1 MRTMPELA
9 LPNPIVEAEQRATA
23 STRILIVYVFL
34 LFCRIL
40 EMTGLIG
47 IENLRL
53 LLVISSIALLVVFIT
68 GNVIRAIKTE
78 LGALLI
84 ALTTWMVVAM
94 PFSSWKSETLNQF
107 LNNWLKSLM
116 VFMIVAGLTLGVPT
130 FRRLMRT
137 MGWAAA
143 ASSILVIPGAFNG
156 GGGGDDRLVG
166 VGTLSNPNEIAF
178 HLWLGM
184 PFLIYL
190 ITQSKAVK
198 KILLIGICGFELLMI
213 VKTVSR
219 EGLLLAGAI
228 GLITLLRVSVGN
240 KMKLLITFAV
250 LVLVAATTLSRDSIE
265 RYMTLFSS
273 NTNTEAAQSA
283 ALSAKT
289 RTQKLQESI
298 ELTLKNPIFGVGM
311 GVFMPASVDLTKA
324 KGGTVDWQVSHNS
337 YTQVSSELGFP
348 GFFLLIALYI
358 SAFRQVIR
366 TDKKA
371 KAAGREDIRNI
382 AFALLLAL
390 VVLSIHFCFDSM
402 AYLFYLPLMMGLV
415 SAFVGSYGQQ
425 LSEALDTAP
434 ASVPSNEP
442 LPAVSPAFQPAVAW
456 GTAPRQEMPGRPAT
470 ARNPYRLGRKR
481 AGT

>member
-1 MRTMPELA
+1 MPELA

>member
-1 MRTMPELA
+1 MRKMPETA

-53 LLVISSIALLVVFIT
+53 LLVISSIALLVVLIT

-84 ALTTWMVVAM
+84 ALTSWMVVAM
-94 PFSSWKSETLNQF
+94 PFSSWRSETLNQF

-116 VFMIVAGLTLGVPT
+116 VFMIVAGLTVGVPT

-143 ASSILVIPGAFNG
+143 ASSILVIPGAFS

-198 KILLIGICGFELLMI
+198 KIILIGICGFELLMI

-219 EGLLLAGAI
+219 EGLLLAAAI

-250 LVLVAATTLSRDSIE
+250 LVLVAAITLSRESIE

-289 RTQKLQESI
+289 RSQKLQESI

-348 GFFLLIALYI
+348 GFFLLIALYV

-415 SAFVGSYGQQ
+415 TAFVGTYGHQ
-425 LSEALDTAP
+425 LADQFGGEPAGVTSHETTADIT
-434 ASVPSNEP
+434 PS
-442 LPAVSPAFQPAVAW
+442 FQPTVAW
-456 GTAPRQEMPGRPAT
+456 GTTPRQEVPVRPAT

>member
-1 MRTMPELA
+1 MPELA

-250 LVLVAATTLSRDSIE
+250 LVLVAATTLSRESIE